1 MRSKRIWNKGNEIYF
16 HARSTQTSTAAVL
29 RGSDDLNRALEGTSE
44 GLVSDRDE
52 HRRTQQ
58 RPNADL
64 RKGMRRTHRCGCA
77 AEGRHRSLVRIRSMQ
92 RPELVKTRGS
102 TMAAA
107 ELGRR
112 REEED
117 D

>member
-1 MRSKRIWNKGNEIYF
+1 MTVIILDQNIALKGKFSRPKIGQGSSCVRRGFLNKGNEIYF

-64 RKGMRRTHRCGCA
+64 RKGM
-77 AEGRHRSLVRIRSMQ
+77 
-92 RPELVKTRGS
+92 
-102 TMAAA
+102 
-107 ELGRR
+107 
-112 REEED
+112 
-117 D
+117 